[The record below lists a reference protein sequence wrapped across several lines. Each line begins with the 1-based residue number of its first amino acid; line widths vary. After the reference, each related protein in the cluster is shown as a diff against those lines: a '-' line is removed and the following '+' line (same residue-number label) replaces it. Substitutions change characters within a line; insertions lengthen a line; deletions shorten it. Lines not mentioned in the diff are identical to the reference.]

1 MTRATKTSKG
11 VKSQTPTN
19 QTPTDTETGNTAS
32 TKPTSQTSTKLNLES
47 EAKQYRKR
55 RQMKPKPM
63 TSRIYLAGQAMAAL
77 IVKTNGSARME
88 DVRREAYE
96 WAEFMLDDD

>member
-1 MTRATKTSKG
+1 
-11 VKSQTPTN
+11 
-19 QTPTDTETGNTAS
+19 
-32 TKPTSQTSTKLNLES
+32 
-47 EAKQYRKR
+47 
-55 RQMKPKPM
+55 MKPKPM